1 MTVPIPLRE
10 PSLPPSPRE
19 RFSAIAALPDE
30 RIDLAEAALWIAAE
44 EQPGLDPA
52 LWLARLNAM
61 ADGVRPCLEGVCD
74 PQARVSRLA
83 SFLHEEVG
91 LRGNEED
98 YYDPRNSLLNEV
110 LARGLGIPITLAL
123 VYMEVGRRVD
133 VPLQG
138 VGFPGHF
145 LLRHAHHGRL
155 LFDPF
160 DDGRPL
166 SEGDC
171 RAMLERL
178 SGGTLPF
185 DPRLLKPASPRQ
197 ILVRMLNNLWRIYL
211 HRGDFLRTLG
221 ALDRVLL
228 LDADDVGARRDRG
241 LLSLRWGDPTRG
253 IEDLEHYLVLEPEAP
268 DQASV
273 ESLIGQARLR
283 PVH

>member
-1 MTVPIPLRE
+1 MATIVPFRR
-10 PSLPPSPRE
+10 PSLRPSPRE

-61 ADGVRPCLEGVCD
+61 ADGVRPRLEGVCD
-74 PQARVSRLA
+74 PRTRVSRLA
-83 SFLHEEVG
+83 AFLHQEIG
-91 LRGNEED
+91 LRGNADD

-110 LARGLGIPITLAL
+110 LGRGLGIPITLAL
-123 VYMEVGRRVD
+123 VYMEVGRRVG

-145 LLRHAHHGRL
+145 LLRHADDGRL

-160 DDGRPL
+160 DGRPL

-171 RAMLERL
+171 RGMLERL

-185 DPRLLKPASPRQ
+185 DPRLLKAASPRQ

-211 HRGDFLRTLG
+211 HRGDFLRTLA

-228 LDADDVGARRDRG
+228 LDGDDVGARRDRG

-253 IEDLEHYLVLEPEAP
+253 IEDLEHYLHLEPEAP